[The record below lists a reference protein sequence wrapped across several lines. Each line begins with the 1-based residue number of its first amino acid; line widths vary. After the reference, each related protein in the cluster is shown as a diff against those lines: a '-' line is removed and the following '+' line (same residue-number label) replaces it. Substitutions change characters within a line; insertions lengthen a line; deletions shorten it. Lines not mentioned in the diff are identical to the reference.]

1 MESSGAGQHEGDII
15 PHQDEVEQVVD
26 DQLARASAVGVLA
39 DVPAAAAAPT
49 QAEFNALRA
58 SHNSVLQVL
67 RDAGLIPTA

>member
-1 MESSGAGQHEGDII
+1 MEQRPGDTI
-15 PHQDEVEQVVD
+15 PHQQETEGVI
-26 DQLARASAVGVLA
+26 DQRLEDTSAVGVLA

-49 QAEFNALRA
+49 QAEFNALQA